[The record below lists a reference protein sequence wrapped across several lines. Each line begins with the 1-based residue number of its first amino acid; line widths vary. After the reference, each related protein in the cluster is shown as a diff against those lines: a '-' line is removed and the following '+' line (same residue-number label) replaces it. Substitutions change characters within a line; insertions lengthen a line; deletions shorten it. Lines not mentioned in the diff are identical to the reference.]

1 MQLLDY
7 WVLNVVLTTLFV
19 SVGISLLVSVAT
31 IWVRPRGSSFWAT
44 LSAALAFSLLGFVTG
59 DLMENSRE
67 AAVGAVLPA
76 VLTLLGGVA
85 AYIISSKG
93 VRSQVAISAML
104 VCFTLSFVVGSLFG
118 SRLRVEYEFALQD
131 PKLLLNRE
139 LALLQNKLAVDAQ
152 RLKNYVT
159 VQRLRE
165 DFSKQNAVD
174 LSRFESALEKLSSGK
189 TEEQSESAL
198 QKTPKSEGKE
208 KTK

>member
-59 DLMENSRE
+59 DLMGNSRE